1 MKVNKKT
8 WGLIGFG
15 GLVTSIIGYIAIRKQ
30 KGWSSLQKEIDTIP
44 YEIKKKQD
52 RRASPIWTT
61 KYRGQ

>member
-8 WGLIGFG
+8 WGLIGLG
-15 GLVTSIIGYIAIRKQ
+15 GVVTSIIGYIAIRKQ

-44 YEIKKKQD
+44 YEIKKKKD

-61 KYRGQ
+61 KYRGL

>member
-44 YEIKKKQD
+44 YEIIKKKD

-61 KYRGQ
+61 KYRGL